1 MTAPELRA
9 HATLARAKI
18 AAIWGSRHGR
28 PEARHVVH
36 YWVRVIRLTERKKS

>member
-1 MTAPELRA
+1 MTTPELRA
-9 HATLARAKI
+9 HATLARARI
-18 AAIWGSRHGR
+18 AAIWESRHGR